1 MFATDRMDVA
11 EAASGPICEIFELC
25 RDDVPAVVDSGG
37 AMVATTKFE
46 RTALIGKQRNA
57 LRNKRIMGIVLQYRY
72 TI

>member
-1 MFATDRMDVA
+1 VFASNRIHVA
-11 EAASGPICEIFELC
+11 EAATGSICEIFELC

-46 RTALIGKQRNA
+46 RIALIGKQRNA
-57 LRNKRIMGIVLQYRY
+57 LRNKRIMGIGSQYCH